1 MGERRSPAL
10 CHADRGG
17 VVMKTLADIR
27 ACLARNETPIY
38 FFNLTASN
46 LIGAEE
52 WIGGLRFINT
62 VDSFAGAH
70 PQAFVPPG
78 AKRQKLSGVEAANQ
92 YLLEHPAVARRVR
105 PGGKA
110 LFLIFDEQN
119 EARAR
124 ALGLQVCLPAAALR
138 KRLDSKI
145 VTTELARRAGVASVP
160 NVLAPV
166 TSYAELRRVASA
178 LGPELVVQLPYGD
191 SGNAT
196 FFISRES
203 DFQPH
208 AARIA
213 AQPVVKIMR
222 RIRCRQLTIEG
233 CVTRHGVLVGPLQTE
248 LVGFSE
254 LTPFSGG
261 WGGNEV
267 FAAHQSN
274 LLTPDIRQPAQQ
286 ATLALGQ
293 QLRQEGYRGC
303 FGLDFLLDQDTGA
316 LYLGEMNPRI
326 TGATPLTSQA
336 MLGAE
341 SAPLL
346 LFHLL
351 EWLSPG
357 AELDYELDVAA
368 FNEQWLRAEGLG
380 SWSQMVLVQTEET
393 NEIVAAAPDGGLWQM
408 QSDGSVQFVRPA
420 FSPSAISGAN
430 EALFLSAVNVGQ
442 TQYRGGGLGRLL
454 LRGRVLADDYQLQPR
469 AQAWFRGF
477 KAQFHWAKQGGAA

>member
-1 MGERRSPAL
+1 
-10 CHADRGG
+10 
-17 VVMKTLADIR
+17 MKTLAGIR
-27 ACLARNETPIY
+27 RCFARNETPIY
-38 FFNLTASN
+38 YFNTTAFN

-70 PQAFVPPG
+70 PNAFVPSDATG
-78 AKRQKLSGVEAANQ
+78 QKLSGVEAANQ
-92 YLLEHPAVARRVR
+92 YLLEHPAVARQAQ

-110 LFLIFDEQN
+110 LFLMFDEQN

-138 KRLDSKI
+138 RALDSKV
-145 VTTELARRAGVASVP
+145 VTTELAQRAGVASVP

-166 TSYAELRRVASA
+166 ASYAELRRVASA
-178 LGPELVVQLPYGD
+178 LGADLVVQLPYGD
-191 SGNAT
+191 SGHTT
-196 FFISRES
+196 FFISGES
-203 DFQPH
+203 DYQPH

-233 CVTRHGVLVGPLQTE
+233 CVTRHGALVGPLQTE

-261 WGGNEV
+261 WCGNEV
-267 FAAHQSN
+267 FAANQSD
-274 LLTPDIRQPAQQ
+274 LLTPDIRQQAQQ

-293 QLRQEGYRGC
+293 QLRRAGYRGC
-303 FGLDFLLDQDTGA
+303 FGLDLLLDQDTGA

-326 TGATPLTSQA
+326 TGATPMTSQA
-336 MLGAE
+336 MLDTE

-380 SWSQMVLVQTEET
+380 SWGQMILEQKEDT
-393 NEIVAAAPDGGLWQM
+393 NDVVAAAPDSGLWQM
-408 QSDGSVQFVRPA
+408 QSDGTAQFVRSA
-420 FSPSAISGAN
+420 FSLDAVSREN
-430 EALFLSAVNVGQ
+430 EALFLRTVNVGQ
-442 TQYRGGGLGRLL
+442 GQYKGGSLGRIVLRGRLL
-454 LRGRVLADDYQLQPR
+454 TDDYRLQPR
-469 AQAWFRGF
+469 AQAWIRSFTEMFR
-477 KAQFHWAKQGGAA
+477 WAKQGVAA